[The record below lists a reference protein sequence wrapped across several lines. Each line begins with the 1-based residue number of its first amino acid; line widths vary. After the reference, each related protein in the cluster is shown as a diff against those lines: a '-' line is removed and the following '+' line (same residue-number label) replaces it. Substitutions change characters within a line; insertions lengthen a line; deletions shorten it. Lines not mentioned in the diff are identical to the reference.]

1 MYLNKLLIK
10 DFGKFNNKEISL
22 KPGINVIQGA
32 KSSGKTTIKEF
43 ITAMLY
49 GFSSCS
55 FNEKDNEKYE
65 IYRPSD
71 RGYSGKAYIKNGDNT
86 YFVERSF
93 TKKNSRTSVLDIGS
107 GREIKVN
114 NGSLNGKLFDLSRD
128 DFVNGL
134 CIDDNNG
141 NYTEYV
147 KKDFKNIISSGAV
160 SIDMEK
166 SIGILKEKRDSFDI
180 SKIDKNIEVIE
191 KELKDFDEVDIE
203 LKEIRKRIKETE
215 EELAIE
221 TARRKRAA
229 RRLIQTKTSDEDED
243 SEEESAVSGGEDKK
257 SGSNEEKND
266 KKDTGALEVSQDKKT
281 DDESTVGKSIFL
293 DADLLKD
300 YKPKKKLTDQVWFI
314 ILTGL
319 FVIGVITAFV
329 YILPFENAV
338 RQIFVICTIL
348 FVIVTIVEGLFA
360 KGIFDEDINTPSD
373 EDFKRIIYELERKTE
388 SYEEV
393 EIDMSFA
400 QEYIKRREKY
410 SDEERKILKRMARR
424 DELREERQAQLDKK
438 KKSERELHAI
448 NLAINTINDLS
459 KDMFKSYGD
468 MINENASDIIAKLS
482 DNKYKDL
489 YINDKRQIMVKDSSG
504 YINLDKLDNEA
515 FRIIYISIR
524 LAMTRS
530 LCKDKMPVVIDDIL
544 DGADSNLLAGFI
556 EAVGRIKTDQLL
568 ILSSDKALVN
578 MLDEGAYEYNLVKL

>member
-32 KSSGKTTIKEF
+32 KSSGKTTIREF

-55 FNEKDNEKYE
+55 FNEKDEDKYE
-65 IYRPSD
+65 TYKPSD
-71 RGYSGKAYIKNGDNT
+71 RGYSGKAYIKNGDST

-107 GREIKVN
+107 GRELKVN
-114 NGSLNGKLFDLSRD
+114 DGSLNGKLFDLSRD
-128 DFVNGL
+128 DFTNGL
-134 CIDDNNG
+134 CIDDNAG
-141 NYTEYV
+141 NYSEYV
-147 KKDFKNIISSGAV
+147 KNDFKNIISTGTV
-160 SIDMEK
+160 SIDKEK
-166 SIGILKEKRDSFDI
+166 SIEALKEKRNNFDI
-180 SKIDKNIEVIE
+180 SKIDKKVETIE

-229 RRLIQTKTSDEDED
+229 RRLIQTKTDDED
-243 SEEESAVSGGEDKK
+243 SE
-257 SGSNEEKND
+257 NEEDSND
-266 KKDTGALEVSQDKKT
+266 IKDEREPESDTKVSEDSSA
-281 DDESTVGKSIFL
+281 DKSIFL

-300 YKPKKKLTDQVWFI
+300 YKPKKKLTDRIWFI

-348 FVIVTIVEGLFA
+348 FVIVTIVEGLYA
-360 KGIFDEDINTPSD
+360 KGVFDEDINTPSD

-410 SDEERKILKRMARR
+410 SDEERKILKRM
-424 DELREERQAQLDKK
+424 
-438 KKSERELHAI
+438 
-448 NLAINTINDLS
+448 
-459 KDMFKSYGD
+459 
-468 MINENASDIIAKLS
+468 
-482 DNKYKDL
+482 
-489 YINDKRQIMVKDSSG
+489 
-504 YINLDKLDNEA
+504 
-515 FRIIYISIR
+515 
-524 LAMTRS
+524 
-530 LCKDKMPVVIDDIL
+530 
-544 DGADSNLLAGFI
+544 
-556 EAVGRIKTDQLL
+556 
-568 ILSSDKALVN
+568 
-578 MLDEGAYEYNLVKL
+578 

>member
-32 KSSGKTTIKEF
+32 KSSGKTTIREF

-55 FNEKDNEKYE
+55 FNEKDEDKYE
-65 IYRPSD
+65 TYKPSD
-71 RGYSGKAYIKNGDNT
+71 RGYSGKAYIKNGDST

-107 GREIKVN
+107 GRELKVN
-114 NGSLNGKLFDLSRD
+114 DGSLNGKLFDLSRD
-128 DFVNGL
+128 DFTNGL
-134 CIDDNNG
+134 CIDDNAG
-141 NYTEYV
+141 NYSEYV
-147 KKDFKNIISSGAV
+147 KNDFKNIISTGTV
-160 SIDMEK
+160 SIDKEK
-166 SIGILKEKRDSFDI
+166 SIEALKEKRNNFDI
-180 SKIDKNIEVIE
+180 SKIDKKVETIE

-229 RRLIQTKTSDEDED
+229 RRLIQTKTDDED
-243 SEEESAVSGGEDKK
+243 SE
-257 SGSNEEKND
+257 NEEDSND
-266 KKDTGALEVSQDKKT
+266 IKDEREPESDTKVSEDSSA
-281 DDESTVGKSIFL
+281 DKSIFL

-300 YKPKKKLTDQVWFI
+300 YKPKKKLTDRIWFI

-348 FVIVTIVEGLFA
+348 FVIVTIVEGLYA
-360 KGIFDEDINTPSD
+360 KGVFDEDINTPSD

-410 SDEERKILKRMARR
+410 SDEERKILKRMSRR
-424 DELREERQAQLDKK
+424 DELKEERQAQLDKK
-438 KKSERELHAI
+438 KKSEKELHAI
-448 NLAINTINDLS
+448 NLAINTINELS
-459 KDMFKSYGD
+459 TDMFKTYSD
-468 MINENASDIIAKLS
+468 MINENASDIIAGLS
-482 DNKYKDL
+482 DNRYKDL
-489 YINDKRQIMVKDSSG
+489 YINEKKQIMVKDSSG
-504 YINLDKLDNEA
+504 YVNLDKLDDSA
-515 FRIIYISIR
+515 IKIIYLAIR
-524 LAMTRS
+524 LAMARS
-530 LCKDKMPVVIDDIL
+530 ICKDKMPVIIDDIL
-544 DGADSNLLAGFI
+544 DGADNSMLAKFI

-568 ILSSDKALVN
+568 ILSSDKALIN